1 MEKMSKYDK
10 LEWFPFEG
18 NIDKEEK
25 QKFFIIKKY
34 KALLKIMSKFV
45 IYVYRNDFGE
55 LLNDSY
61 FQTSL
66 TLPLRIHWMGSMQL
80 ILMQKLRLILPY
92 DN

>member
-1 MEKMSKYDK
+1 
-10 LEWFPFEG
+10 
-18 NIDKEEK
+18 
-25 QKFFIIKKY
+25 
-34 KALLKIMSKFV
+34 MSKFV